1 MAHISERF
9 VMKIINSSGKK
20 KTATARAT
28 LKEGKG
34 RVRINKMPL
43 EIYEPKLA
51 KMKIMDAVTIADKLV
66 QGIDID
72 VTVSGGGIIGQA
84 DAVRTA
90 IAKGIVEW
98 TGDTGLKEAYTEYDR
113 NLLVSDHRQKE
124 KKKFGG
130 HGARSKFQKSY
141 R

>member
-1 MAHISERF
+1 
-9 VMKIINSSGKK
+9 MKVINSSGKK

-28 LKEGKG
+28 LKEGTG
-34 RVRINKMPL
+34 RVRINKVPV

-51 KMKIMDAVTIADKLV
+51 RLKIMDAVLMAGEIASKLDV
-66 QGIDID
+66 D
-72 VTVSGGGIIGQA
+72 VTVSGGGTIGQA

-90 IAKGIVEW
+90 IARGIVEW
-98 TGDTGLKEAYTEYDR
+98 SGDTALKEAYSEYDR

-130 HGARSKFQKSY
+130 PGARAKYQKSY

>member
-1 MAHISERF
+1 
-9 VMKIINSSGKK
+9 MKIINTSGKK
-20 KTATARAT
+20 KAATARAT

-34 RVRINKMPL
+34 IVRINKVPL
-43 EIYEPKLA
+43 DIHEPRLARLKIQEPVEIAGDL
-51 KMKIMDAVTIADKLV
+51 L
-66 QGIDID
+66 QGMNID
-72 VTVSGGGIIGQA
+72 VVVSGGGIMGQT

-98 TGDTGLKEAYTEYDR
+98 TGDTALKEAYSEYDR

-124 KKKFGG
+124 RKKFGG
-130 HGARSKFQKSY
+130 PGARSKYQKSY

>member
-1 MAHISERF
+1 
-9 VMKIINSSGKK
+9 MKIINTSGKK
-20 KTATARAT
+20 KAATARAT

-34 RVRINKMPL
+34 IVRINKVPL
-43 EIYEPKLA
+43 DIHEPRLARLKIQEPVEIAGDLLKG
-51 KMKIMDAVTIADKLV
+51 MN
-66 QGIDID
+66 ID
-72 VTVSGGGIIGQA
+72 VVVSGGGIMGQA

-98 TGDTGLKEAYTEYDR
+98 TGDTALKEAYSEYDR

-124 KKKFGG
+124 RKKFGG
-130 HGARSKFQKSY
+130 PGARSKYQKSY

>member
-1 MAHISERF
+1 M
-9 VMKIINSSGKK
+9 
-20 KTATARAT
+20 
-28 LKEGKG
+28 
-34 RVRINKMPL
+34 
-43 EIYEPKLA
+43 
-51 KMKIMDAVTIADKLV
+51 
-66 QGIDID
+66 
-72 VTVSGGGIIGQA
+72 GQT

-98 TGDTGLKEAYTEYDR
+98 TGDTALKEAYSEYDR

-130 HGARSKFQKSY
+130 LGARSKYQKSY

>member
-1 MAHISERF
+1 
-9 VMKIINSSGKK
+9 MKIIHSSGKK
-20 KTATARAT
+20 KTAIARAT
-28 LKEGKG
+28 LKNGSG
-34 RVRINKMPL
+34 TVRINKVL
-43 EIYEPKLA
+43 LDVYEPRLA
-51 KMKIMDAVTIADKLV
+51 RLKIQEPLVIAGDLIKAL
-66 QGIDID
+66 DIE
-72 VTVSGGGIIGQA
+72 VTVKGGGTMGQT

-98 TGDTGLKEAYTEYDR
+98 TGDTALKEAYSEYDR

-130 HGARSKFQKSY
+130 LGARAKYQKSY

>member
-1 MAHISERF
+1 
-9 VMKIINSSGKK
+9 MKIINSSGKK

-28 LKEGKG
+28 LKEGNG
-34 RVRINKMPL
+34 IVRINKVPL
-43 EIYEPKLA
+43 DIYEPRLA
-51 KMKIMDAVTIADKLV
+51 RLKIQEPVQIAGPLIKAVA
-66 QGIDID
+66 ID
-72 VTVSGGGIIGQA
+72 VVVSGGGTMGQT

-98 TGDTGLKEAYTEYDR
+98 TGDTALKEAFSEYDR

-130 HGARSKFQKSY
+130 LGARSKYQKSY

>member
-1 MAHISERF
+1 
-9 VMKIINSSGKK
+9 MKVVNTSGKK
-20 KTATARAT
+20 KMSTARAT

-34 RVRINKMPL
+34 RVRINKVPL
-43 EIYEPKLA
+43 EVYEPRLVRL
-51 KMKIMDAVTIADKLV
+51 KITEPVQIAGDV
-66 QGIDID
+66 AAGMDID

-98 TGDTGLKEAYTEYDR
+98 TGDTGLKEAFAEYDR

-130 HGARSKFQKSY
+130 PGARSKFQKSY

>member
-1 MAHISERF
+1 
-9 VMKIINSSGKK
+9 MKIIHTSGKK
-20 KTATARAT
+20 KAATARAT

-34 RVRINKMPL
+34 IVRINKVPL
-43 EIYEPKLA
+43 DIHEPRLARLKIQEPVEIAGDLLKG
-51 KMKIMDAVTIADKLV
+51 MN
-66 QGIDID
+66 ID
-72 VTVSGGGIIGQA
+72 VVVSGGGIMGQT

-98 TGDTGLKEAYTEYDR
+98 TGDTALKEAYSEYDR

-124 KKKFGG
+124 RKKFGG
-130 HGARSKFQKSY
+130 PGARSKYQKSY

>member
-1 MAHISERF
+1 
-9 VMKIINSSGKK
+9 MKIINISGKK
-20 KTATARAT
+20 KAATARAT

-34 RVRINKMPL
+34 IVRINKVPL
-43 EIYEPKLA
+43 DIHEPRLARLKIQEPVEIAGDLLKG
-51 KMKIMDAVTIADKLV
+51 MN
-66 QGIDID
+66 ID
-72 VTVSGGGIIGQA
+72 VVVSGGGIMGQT

-98 TGDTGLKEAYTEYDR
+98 TGDTALKEAYSEYDR

-124 KKKFGG
+124 RKKFGG
-130 HGARSKFQKSY
+130 PGARSKYQKSY

>member
-1 MAHISERF
+1 
-9 VMKIINSSGKK
+9 MKIINISGKK

-34 RVRINKMPL
+34 IVRINRVPV
-43 EIYEPKLA
+43 EIYEPRLA
-51 KMKIMDAVTIADKLV
+51 RLKIEEPLQIAGDLIKGLN
-66 QGIDID
+66 ID
-72 VTVSGGGIIGQA
+72 VFVRGGGTMGQT

-98 TGDTGLKEAYTEYDR
+98 TGDTALKEAYSEYDR
-113 NLLVSDHRQKE
+113 NLLVSDHRHKE

-130 HGARSKFQKSY
+130 LGARSKYQKSY

>member
-1 MAHISERF
+1 
-9 VMKIINSSGKK
+9 MKIIHSSGKK
-20 KTATARAT
+20 KTAIARAT
-28 LKEGKG
+28 LKNGSG
-34 RVRINKMPL
+34 IVRINKVL
-43 EIYEPKLA
+43 LAVYEPRLA
-51 KMKIMDAVTIADKLV
+51 RLKIQEPLVIAGDLIKAL
-66 QGIDID
+66 DIE
-72 VTVSGGGIIGQA
+72 VTVKGGGTMGQT

-98 TGDTGLKEAYTEYDR
+98 TGDTALKEAYSEYDR

-130 HGARSKFQKSY
+130 LGARAKYQKSY

>member
-1 MAHISERF
+1 
-9 VMKIINSSGKK
+9 MKLINTSGKK

-28 LKEGKG
+28 LKDGKG
-34 RVRINKMPL
+34 RVRINKVPL

-51 KMKIMDAVTIADKLV
+51 RLKIMDSVLLAGDFVK
-66 QGIDID
+66 GIDID
-72 VTVSGGGIIGQA
+72 VFVSGGGTIGQA
-84 DAVRTA
+84 DAIRTA

-98 TGDTGLKEAYTEYDR
+98 TGDTGLKEAYSEYDR

-130 HGARSKFQKSY
+130 RGARAKYQKSY

>member
-1 MAHISERF
+1 
-9 VMKIINSSGKK
+9 MKIINTSGKK

-28 LKEGKG
+28 LKDGKG
-34 RVRINKMPL
+34 VVRINKVPL
-43 EIYEPKLA
+43 DIYEPRLSRL
-51 KMKIMDAVTIADKLV
+51 KIQEPVEIAGETIKSV
-66 QGIDID
+66 NID
-72 VTVSGGGIIGQA
+72 VVVSGGGTMGQT

-98 TGDTGLKEAYTEYDR
+98 TGDTGLKEAFSEYDR

-130 HGARSKFQKSY
+130 PGARSKYQKSY

>member
-1 MAHISERF
+1 
-9 VMKIINSSGKK
+9 MKIINTPGKK

-34 RVRINKMPL
+34 VVRINKVL
-43 EIYEPKLA
+43 LDIYEPRLSRL
-51 KMKIMDAVTIADKLV
+51 KIQEPVEIAGEMIKSV
-66 QGIDID
+66 NID
-72 VTVSGGGIIGQA
+72 VVVSGGGTMGQT

-98 TGDTGLKEAYTEYDR
+98 TGDTGLKEAFSEYDR

-130 HGARSKFQKSY
+130 PGARSKYQKSY

>member
-1 MAHISERF
+1 
-9 VMKIINSSGKK
+9 MKIIHSSGKK
-20 KTATARAT
+20 KTAIARAT
-28 LKEGKG
+28 LKNG
-34 RVRINKMPL
+34 RGIVRINKVLL
-43 EIYEPKLA
+43 EVYEPRLTRL
-51 KMKIMDAVTIADKLV
+51 KIQEPLVIAGDLTR
-66 QGIDID
+66 GLDID
-72 VTVSGGGIIGQA
+72 VTVKGGGTMGQT

-98 TGDTGLKEAYTEYDR
+98 TGDTALKEAYSEYDR

-130 HGARSKFQKSY
+130 RGARAKYQKSY

>member
-1 MAHISERF
+1 
-9 VMKIINSSGKK
+9 MKIINTSGKK
-20 KTATARAT
+20 KTAIARAT
-28 LKEGKG
+28 LKDGKG
-34 RVRINKMPL
+34 VVRINKVPL
-43 EIYEPKLA
+43 DIYEPRLA
-51 KMKIMDAVTIADKLV
+51 RLKIQEPVEIAGDLMKTMN
-66 QGIDID
+66 ID
-72 VTVSGGGIIGQA
+72 VVVAGGGTMGQT

-98 TGDTGLKEAYTEYDR
+98 TGDTGLKEAFSEYDR

-130 HGARSKFQKSY
+130 LGARSKYQKSY

>member
-1 MAHISERF
+1 
-9 VMKIINSSGKK
+9 MKVVNTSGKK
-20 KTATARAT
+20 KMSTARAT

-34 RVRINKMPL
+34 RVRINKVPL
-43 EIYEPKLA
+43 EIYEPRLA
-51 KMKIMDAVTIADKLV
+51 RMKISEPVQIAGDV
-66 QGIDID
+66 AAGMDID
-72 VTVSGGGIIGQA
+72 VAVSGGGIIGQA

-98 TGDTGLKEAYTEYDR
+98 TGDTGLKEAFVEYDR

-130 HGARSKFQKSY
+130 PGARSKFQKSY

>member
-1 MAHISERF
+1 
-9 VMKIINSSGKK
+9 MKIINTSGKK
-20 KTATARAT
+20 KAATARAT

-34 RVRINKMPL
+34 IVRINKVPL
-43 EIYEPKLA
+43 DIHEPRLARLKIQEPVEIAGDLLKG
-51 KMKIMDAVTIADKLV
+51 MN
-66 QGIDID
+66 ID
-72 VTVSGGGIIGQA
+72 VVVSGGGIMGQT

-98 TGDTGLKEAYTEYDR
+98 TGVTALKEAYSEYDR

-124 KKKFGG
+124 RKKFGG
-130 HGARSKFQKSY
+130 PGARSKYQKSY

>member
-1 MAHISERF
+1 
-9 VMKIINSSGKK
+9 MKIINTSGKK

-28 LKEGKG
+28 LKDGTG
-34 RVRINKMPL
+34 IVRINKVPL
-43 EIYEPKLA
+43 EIYEPRLA
-51 KMKIMDAVTIADKLV
+51 RLKIQEPVQIAGDRIKSMN
-66 QGIDID
+66 ID
-72 VTVSGGGIIGQA
+72 VVVSGGGIMGQT
-84 DAVRTA
+84 DAARTA

-98 TGDTGLKEAYTEYDR
+98 TGDTALKEAFSEYDR

-130 HGARSKFQKSY
+130 LGARSKYQKSY

>member
-1 MAHISERF
+1 
-9 VMKIINSSGKK
+9 MKIINTSGKK

-34 RVRINKMPL
+34 IVRINKVPL
-43 EIYEPKLA
+43 EIYEPRLA
-51 KMKIMDAVTIADKLV
+51 RLKIKEPIEIAGDLLK
-66 QGIDID
+66 GMNID
-72 VTVSGGGIIGQA
+72 VVVSGGGIMGQT

-98 TGDTGLKEAYTEYDR
+98 TGDTALKEAYSDYDR
-113 NLLVSDHRQKE
+113 NLLVSDHRHKE
-124 KKKFGG
+124 RKKFGG
-130 HGARSKFQKSY
+130 LGARSRYQKSY

>member
-1 MAHISERF
+1 
-9 VMKIINSSGKK
+9 MKIINSSGKK
-20 KTATARAT
+20 KTSIARAT
-28 LKEGKG
+28 IKDGKG
-34 RVRINKMPL
+34 RVRINKIPL
-43 EIYEPKLA
+43 EIYEPRLA
-51 KMKIMDAVTIADKLV
+51 RLKIMDSVMIADKLA
-66 QGIDID
+66 QGLDID
-72 VTVSGGGIIGQA
+72 VTVEGGGIIGQA

-98 TGDTGLKEAYTEYDR
+98 TGDTGLKEAYSEYDR

-130 HGARSKFQKSY
+130 PGARSKFQKSY

>member
-1 MAHISERF
+1 
-9 VMKIINSSGKK
+9 MKIINTSGKK
-20 KTATARAT
+20 KAATARAT

-34 RVRINKMPL
+34 IVRINKVPL
-43 EIYEPKLA
+43 DIHEPRLARLKIQEPVEIAGDLLKGMY
-51 KMKIMDAVTIADKLV
+51 
-66 QGIDID
+66 ID
-72 VTVSGGGIIGQA
+72 VVVSGGGIMGQT

-98 TGDTGLKEAYTEYDR
+98 TGDTALKEAYSEYDR

-124 KKKFGG
+124 RKKFGG
-130 HGARSKFQKSY
+130 PGARSKYQKSY

>member
-1 MAHISERF
+1 
-9 VMKIINSSGKK
+9 MKIINTSGKK

-28 LKEGKG
+28 LKDGKG
-34 RVRINKMPL
+34 VVRINKVPL
-43 EIYEPKLA
+43 DIYEPLLSRL
-51 KMKIMDAVTIADKLV
+51 KIQEPVVIAGDMIKSMN
-66 QGIDID
+66 ID
-72 VTVSGGGIIGQA
+72 VVVSGGGTMGQT

-98 TGDTGLKEAYTEYDR
+98 TGDTGLKEAFSEYDR

-130 HGARSKFQKSY
+130 PGARSKYQKSY